1 MTLISRNSF
10 FIWITKIQ
18 SWRPGVNETRRKIRF
33 FFTSYLRLDKTIP
46 MQLDAFDLNSD
57 NTPPLAAKLRPK
69 TLTDFYGQNTI
80 RSQLEK
86 LVAHPRHVIFW
97 GPPGTGK
104 TTLAHI
110 VAGQID
116 RELHVF
122 SAVTS
127 GIPELKR
134 LIQEMLDRR
143 KQFGK
148 ESILFIDEIHRF
160 NKSQQDALLPY
171 LENGDFLFIGATTEY
186 PHTSLNKALISRVSL
201 IELKALKE
209 EDLSS
214 ILHRGLED
222 LKRPDLAPFI
232 TELSQLSN
240 GDARFALNQLSRLA
254 AFNTEELAD
263 KEKVLKELFEHARQ
277 YDRNANRHYDVI
289 SAFIKSIRGSDPQ
302 AALLWLA
309 VMLDGGE
316 DPEFIA
322 RRLMILASEDIGLA
336 NSQGLQVC
344 SNAHYVVKHIG
355 MPEARITLSHATV
368 FLALSPKSNSVYTA
382 IDEAL
387 SFVKENT
394 TLEVPGHLCSV
405 GMEKK
410 NYKYPHSYPHN
421 WVEQS
426 YLPKNMNFRPYRPL
440 NNGSEKALSENH
452 QNFTRK

>member
-1 MTLISRNSF
+1 
-10 FIWITKIQ
+10 
-18 SWRPGVNETRRKIRF
+18 
-33 FFTSYLRLDKTIP
+33 
-46 MQLDAFDLNSD
+46 MQLDAFNLNSE
-57 NTPPLAAKLRPK
+57 TETPLAAKLRPK
-69 TLTDFYGQNTI
+69 TLTDFYGHPQI
-80 RSQLEK
+80 RKQLEK
-86 LVAHPRHVIFW
+86 LVSHPRHVIFW

-110 VAGQID
+110 ISSQID

-143 KQFGK
+143 REFGK

-201 IELKALKE
+201 IELKQLTEADLTSILERGIEDLEKPALK
-209 EDLSS
+209 DYA
-214 ILHRGLED
+214 
-222 LKRPDLAPFI
+222 PDIAK
-232 TELSQLSN
+232 LSN
-240 GDARFALNQLSRLA
+240 GDARFALNQLARLN
-254 AFNTEELAD
+254 AFSENELQNKTA
-263 KEKVLKELFEHARQ
+263 VLKELFEHARQ

-302 AALLWLA
+302 AAVLWLA

-322 RRLMILASEDIGLA
+322 RRLMILASEDVGLA
-336 NSQGLQVC
+336 NSQALQVTA
-344 SNAHYVVKHIG
+344 NAHYVVSKIG
-355 MPEARITLSHATV
+355 MPEARITLAHATT
-368 FLALSPKSNSVYTA
+368 FMALSPKSNSAYTA
-382 IDEAL
+382 INEAL
-387 SFVKENT
+387 SFVKENPT
-394 TLEVPGHLCSV
+394 IEVPGHLSNV
-405 GMEKK
+405 SPEKK

-421 WVEQS
+421 WVAQN
-426 YLPKNMNFRPYRPL
+426 YLPKGEDLKFYRPQM
-440 NNGSEKALSENH
+440 NGSEKALNDQH
-452 QNFTRK
+452 QFFTKSLK